1 MHGHLLPRLRPP
13 GRPVRP
19 ARPRRGCRGSLR
31 PARRGAWPAPGGP
44 ARRARRAHRRR
55 PGRADDCVPGTPA
68 VPAGGA
74 PRGGALRSDRGARA
88 GRQGGG
94 RPPHSRRPADSR
106 RPRSAPVGGHGRVVA
121 RGNRAA
127 APSRRQRG
135 QARPRG
141 GTDARDRPRSQG
153 EHRLRSRSPG
163 GRPRVRRGLQ
173 PRARRRAHRSVRRD
187 VRERLYDGPRSPR
200 APRGSGALH
209 QGGPRRR
216 ESRGIGPNVRR
227 RQPLDWSSGKE
238 PRVTGP
244 GTDEVSVLVVD
255 DEEPIRNALKEFL
268 AQQRFE
274 VYAAASGE
282 EALQQLRRHRVALML
297 CDIRMPGT
305 SGVDLVPQAIEVE
318 PDLAILM
325 LTAVND
331 ATSAA
336 LCMQR
341 GAMDYL
347 TKPID
352 LADLGRAVQRA
363 LKRREMLLEN
373 RHLNQWLKEE
383 VTTRTAEL
391 QRERVKLERISVAT
405 LEALVNALE
414 AKDPYMRGHS
424 ARVADLS
431 ATIAAELGMSDE
443 QVEHVRVAGR
453 LHDIGKIGTR
463 EAVLNK
469 QGALSPEE
477 FEHVKQHV
485 VIGSQILAPLP
496 HLEHIIAMVRSHHER
511 WDGTGYPDGLRG
523 EEIPLGGRVIA
534 TAEVYDALCTSRP
547 YQEKLT
553 PEQTV
558 ERMADLAG
566 TVLDPKVYEAL
577 ATVVSRRRTLIFL
590 DEGATDQPE
599 SPRPPASRDHCRHPR
614 HGIRGAPSRRH
625 AAPARARRERAHP

>member
-1 MHGHLLPRLRPP
+1 M
-13 GRPVRP
+13 
-19 ARPRRGCRGSLR
+19 
-31 PARRGAWPAPGGP
+31 
-44 ARRARRAHRRR
+44 
-55 PGRADDCVPGTPA
+55 
-68 VPAGGA
+68 
-74 PRGGALRSDRGARA
+74 
-88 GRQGGG
+88 
-94 RPPHSRRPADSR
+94 
-106 RPRSAPVGGHGRVVA
+106 
-121 RGNRAA
+121 
-127 APSRRQRG
+127 
-135 QARPRG
+135 
-141 GTDARDRPRSQG
+141 
-153 EHRLRSRSPG
+153 
-163 GRPRVRRGLQ
+163 
-173 PRARRRAHRSVRRD
+173 
-187 VRERLYDGPRSPR
+187 
-200 APRGSGALH
+200 
-209 QGGPRRR
+209 
-216 ESRGIGPNVRR
+216 
-227 RQPLDWSSGKE
+227 
-238 PRVTGP
+238 
-244 GTDEVSVLVVD
+244 
-255 DEEPIRNALKEFL
+255 
-268 AQQRFE
+268 QQQYE
-274 VYAAASGE
+274 VYAAGTGD
-282 EALQQLRRHRVALML
+282 EALQQLRRHRIALML

-305 SGVDLVPQAIEVE
+305 SGVDLVPQAIEIE
-318 PDLAILM
+318 PELAILM

-347 TKPID
+347 TKPIE

-383 VTTRTAEL
+383 VTTRSAEL
-391 QRERVKLERISVAT
+391 QRERAKLERISVAT

-431 ATIAAELGMSDE
+431 ATIAAELGMSEE

-511 WDGTGYPDGLRG
+511 WDGTGYPDGLRS

-566 TVLDPKVYEAL
+566 TVLDPKVFEAL
-577 ATVVSRRRTLIFL
+577 SAGGGRRPTPAVLHAGTSR
-590 DEGATDQPE
+590 QPE
-599 SPRPPASRDHCRHPR
+599 WARPPAARDPCRPR
-614 HGIRGAPSRRH
+614 TPGVRGAPSRRDH
-625 AAPARARRERAHP
+625 RRARAPDLRGRPRRGHRDGARRGPGGRRATLRSHERRGRAPRGGSDALSPDQVAGRGPGPSLGVAVRHPPPVPHQRPGERPHPDARAAAPRIARDSRVRGRTLPPPAGLDRRRRARVRARRRARRADRPVRARRTGGADLRGFRARGRARCRPLPAAREIGRAHV